1 MALPPRLG
9 RTQLLMVAV
18 VAMAVT
24 GLAGCQ
30 SGQGSGSAGHG
41 VQADGYTAA
50 FAAGRYDEA
59 YRLAEPA
66 SSSGN
71 VGERERAALI
81 AGMSASAMGKR
92 DVAARWLTP
101 LVSSTDRHIAGRAY
115 WTLGTIA
122 DSQSRQADAAKYYAE
137 AGERLDGD
145 DGAKAFTA
153 AGDAY
158 SKLRLEDQAR
168 AQYALAQNKTNGGSR
183 AGDVESSTAPRMAGG
198 ADGQSGAIC
207 TVVTVL
213 PASSGS
219 SPARAAVTN
228 SATLTGR
235 YVIQLCALAKKDSAE
250 SQAKKAKSVAAKAGT
265 PSPKVV
271 PAVDQAGRTLYA
283 VRIGPYS
290 SRDMASADLRRL
302 GISGVVMA
310 ERN

>member
-1 MALPPRLG
+1 MALHPRLCSS
-9 RTQLLMVAV
+9 RLLMAAV
-18 VAMAVT
+18 VAVAVS

-30 SGQGSGSAGHG
+30 SGQGSDSAGNGIH
-41 VQADGYTAA
+41 ADGYTAA
-50 FAAGRYDEA
+50 FAAGRYEEA

-66 SSSGN
+66 SASGDAS
-71 VGERERAALI
+71 ERERAALI

-101 LVSSTDRHIAGRAY
+101 LISSRDRYIAGKAY

-122 DSQSRQADAAKYYAE
+122 DSQKRHADAAKHYAE
-137 AGERLDGD
+137 AGERLDGE

-158 SKLRLEDQAR
+158 SKLRLDDQAR
-168 AQYALAQNKTNGGSR
+168 AQYALAASKGASGSSGTV
-183 AGDVESSTAPRMAGG
+183 AEGSTAPRMAGG

-213 PASSGS
+213 PASGGS
-219 SPARAAVTN
+219 SPTRSVVAN

-250 SQAKKAKSVAAKAGT
+250 TQAKKAKSVAAKAGT
-265 PSPKVV
+265 PSPQVV
-271 PAVDQAGRTLYA
+271 PAVDQSGRTLYA
-283 VRIGPYS
+283 VRIGPYP
-290 SRDMASADLRRL
+290 SRDIASADLRKL